1 MAEVGG
7 TSNSLTCLLVFGQ
20 TIWEVDL
27 EQYPDRTLPRRRV
40 DGDRVISEMDCQNI
54 PLDSLKLQE
63 VRHFIFVCNE
73 TGSTYLQ
80 DNFDPEHKSD
90 DV

>member
-27 EQYPDRTLPRRRV
+27 EQYPDRPCQDGV